1 MNAMDALKYGSY
13 MGQGLS
19 SLYGTTAA
27 NSAPGS
33 DSLKSM
39 YSSAESSHGTSLSS
53 SGML

>member
-19 SLYGTTAA
+19 SLYGTTA